1 MVARVLLTAQEAG
14 AFKIGE
20 PVRSIL
26 ARATGPGTG
35 GGELLGGIALT
46 AFVVTD
52 SRDRPARDR
61 LAVGQDKVDARGRAA
76 GIAATHHA
84 IERDRKSVVE
94 GKSVSVRVDIGCS
107 RIVKK
112 KHKQRHI
119 IDNTTYIQ

>member
-52 SRDRPARDR
+52 FRDRPARDR

-76 GIAATHHA
+76 GLAATHHA
-84 IERDRKSVVE
+84 IERADMAGHEHLALFVGTAYRIGIGDRKSTRLN
-94 GKSVSVRVDIGCS
+94 SS
-107 RIVKK
+107 
-112 KHKQRHI
+112 H
-119 IDNTTYIQ
+119 